1 MNGIVILGCG
11 ASFRSGSPQIFSASL
26 LHLTLVISLT
36 CGSCPLTLQQED
48 RHQETRGPRFL
59 TTGSMHRKEPALL
72 PLKLILPIRPVKRAF
87 PKTNT
92 TSISRH
98 PMGSAKELIVLT
110 LLKVCHIF
118 LIIFTRIHARVAPM
132 GTGMRTLG
140 EEMCQMHFPG
150 KTKVSLNELV

>member
-11 ASFRSGSPQIFSASL
+11 ASFRSGSPHIFSATL
-26 LHLTLVISLT
+26 LHLTLIISLT

-48 RHQETRGPRFL
+48 RHQETWGLFFSDHGLNAREEAGIA
-59 TTGSMHRKEPALL
+59 S
-72 PLKLILPIRPVKRAF
+72 LKLILPIRPVKHAH

-92 TSISRH
+92 TPIYQH
-98 PMGSAKELIVLT
+98 PVGSAKALIVLT

-118 LIIFTRIHARVAPM
+118 LIIFTRIHVRVAPM
-132 GTGMRTLG
+132 GMGMRTCG